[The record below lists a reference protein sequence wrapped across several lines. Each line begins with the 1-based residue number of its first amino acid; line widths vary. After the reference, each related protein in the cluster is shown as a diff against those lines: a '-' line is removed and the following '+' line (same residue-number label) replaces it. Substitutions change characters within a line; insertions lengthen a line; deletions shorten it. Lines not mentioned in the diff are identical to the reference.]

1 MGGGVETK
9 KISIYMVSSKF
20 GWGRKFTN
28 NYGTQTFCLTCL
40 GGLILK
46 AAVLNG
52 CIFNHLEVRNPLF
65 F

>member
-1 MGGGVETK
+1 MQEKKSLRGFFRIWVEKEITD
-9 KISIYMVSSKF
+9 
-20 GWGRKFTN
+20 N
-28 NYGTQTFCLTCL
+28 CGTQTFSLVCS
-40 GGLILK
+40 GGLILR